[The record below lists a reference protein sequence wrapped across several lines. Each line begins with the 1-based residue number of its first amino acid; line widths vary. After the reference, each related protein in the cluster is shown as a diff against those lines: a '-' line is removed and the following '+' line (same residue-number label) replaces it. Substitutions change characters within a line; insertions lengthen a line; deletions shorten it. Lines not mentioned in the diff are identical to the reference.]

1 MDDASESKRGNE
13 IPAGRAAA
21 GTYPVATLDRSPGK
35 SRGSPTAP
43 AGELSR
49 SIVILVHCKPPEPS
63 RDGLQPCGMK

>member
-1 MDDASESKRGNE
+1 MDDASESKRGDE
-13 IPAGRAAA
+13 IPTGRTATEA
-21 GTYPVATLDRSPGK
+21 YPVATPDRRPGK
-35 SRGSPTAP
+35 GYGGPTVP